1 MKTPRPAR
9 SLVTHP
15 APAAMLSGL
24 PEVPTQQPLV
34 LDAAKI
40 DWAELKQHKLTLAR
54 LVMIKTYG
62 LSRSELEAV
71 EGLLSF
77 LDYVEDTHLE
87 P

>member
-9 SLVTHP
+9 SLAAHP
-15 APAAMLSGL
+15 ASAAILSSL
-24 PEVPTQQPLV
+24 PEVPTRQPLV
-34 LDAAKI
+34 LDATKI
-40 DWAELKQHKLTLAR
+40 DWAELKRHKLTLAR

-77 LDYVEDTHLE
+77 LDYVEDKHLE
-87 P
+87 Q